1 MHERVKHAV
10 VARIKSMHSPE
21 IAPFIV
27 LTEQPVRNHFPLRDD
42 VVEEGAALIADIVV
56 LLQGEVQQDPIIGD
70 FVSCI
75 ARDGFRC
82 DFNSALD
89 GKASEKRAKYRKYK
103 TGRSFFPLPF
113 GRTNVL
119 SKDIFHFC
127 DIIDA
132 HFPAYF
138 RAGRKLRASISR
150 AIYVGAAHTVNLA
163 IRRLQLS
170 LANRLPLARL
180 PSSSLSA
187 PFAPVPRSRP
197 TERPPSLY
205 TSPFVHFQSRIASI
219 LDGSQTDSSELAGLL
234 RSEVALNDDS
244 GFGF

>member
-10 VARIKSMHSPE
+10 VARIKSLHSPD

-27 LTEQPVRNHFPLRDD
+27 LTEQPVRNHFPLRNEMA
-42 VVEEGAALIADIVV
+42 EEGVALIADIVV

-75 ARDGFRC
+75 ARDGVRC

-89 GKASEKRAKYRKYK
+89 GKAKAKRAKYYKYQ

-119 SKDIFHFC
+119 SKDFFEFC
-127 DIIDA
+127 DVIDT

-150 AIYVGAAHTVNLA
+150 AIYVGSAHTVNLA

-170 LANRLPLARL
+170 VASRIPLAQLR
-180 PSSSLSA
+180 SSILSA
-187 PFAPVPRSRP
+187 PYAPVPRLRP

-205 TSPFVHFQSRIASI
+205 SSPFVHFQSRIASI
-219 LDGSQTDSSELAGLL
+219 LDGSQADSAELTGLLSSE
-234 RSEVALNDDS
+234 VVLNDEL
-244 GFGF
+244 GFGV